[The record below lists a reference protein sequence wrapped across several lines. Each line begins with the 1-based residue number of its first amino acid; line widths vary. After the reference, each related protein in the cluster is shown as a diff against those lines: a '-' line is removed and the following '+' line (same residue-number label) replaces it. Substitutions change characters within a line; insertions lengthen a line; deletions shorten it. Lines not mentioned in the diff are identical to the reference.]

1 MAEVG
6 EVAVEGAE
14 SNLQTEEENVESSNT
29 EQDDGPGGASAPG
42 AKPRRFLTRA
52 SASNRMKAQA
62 TLITS
67 IRAMEL
73 DLDPEN
79 FTVNEVLTGQLL
91 DILEREHN
99 EYVGNLD
106 PEKSYIKEFTDKLER
121 ARTKHN
127 TRLGI
132 LPMST
137 SQNNPQPPGLDMVRY
152 RIGKEKVR

>member
-1 MAEVG
+1 MSKYLKMQEVG
-6 EVAVEGAE
+6 KVAVEGAE

-29 EQDDGPGGASAPG
+29 EQVDGPGGASAPG

-62 TLITS
+62 LITS

-73 DLDPEN
+73 DMDPGN
-79 FTVNEVLTGQLL
+79 FTVHEVLTGQLL

-99 EYVGNLD
+99 EYVGKEGLDINLD
-106 PEKSYIKEFTDKLER
+106 PEKSYIKEFKDELER
-121 ARTKHN
+121 ARIKHK
-127 TRLGI
+127 TILGI

-137 SQNNPQPPGLDMVRY
+137 SQNTPQTPG
-152 RIGKEKVR
+152 